1 GSPRPPPDALAPR
14 AEPGAHPLLGR
25 RMALAGSNELR
36 FEATLDANTVAM
48 LSQHRV
54 LGTSLMPGTA
64 LLDAALAAGR
74 VALGTA
80 RCGLRDVVYLQPLF
94 LSEGEAPSL
103 QLVVTPLENQ
113 TAAFKLY
120 GRSGSGGEPAPW
132 VLHCEGT
139 LAVDAPVGAAPSPGL
154 SERRTR
160 CPEPVP
166 SEELERLLDQRGIQP
181 GPVFRNLRGLWR
193 GQGEALGE
201 AVLPEELAGDTR
213 WAGFHPAL
221 LDACLQTFVA
231 AMASEPGAPAMAIG
245 LQSLS
250 LHAPM
255 GSRCFCHARL
265 HRGEAGT
272 APQRF
277 DFQVFSEGGELVA
290 TLTGLQLR
298 PVSMDTLRTRQA
310 SAASEWLYA
319 PTWRAARESAPGTER
334 KQASG
339 RWLLLGSPRG
349 MAREAAGLLREQGG
363 ECLWVQRGSEYR
375 EMSPGV
381 FSVDPSQRSHFERL
395 LEVLR
400 REGPPL
406 HGVVHL
412 WTLEEEDSSEPTLG
426 ALQGSTQLGCQSTL
440 HLVQALIG
448 AALPSPPSLWL
459 VTRGA
464 QWVGASDAPVPP
476 HHAALWGLGQSIATE
491 HPEFRTVR
499 VDLEPTPPG
508 NEAALLVEELL
519 RAEGASEG
527 AVALR
532 GGQRQVPRLTRIPRA
547 APSQPLPIRAEATY
561 LITGG
566 LGGIGL
572 ETAAQLVEWGARH
585 LVLVGRGA
593 GSDEAR
599 ARLEQLRARGVEVLT
614 WRADVAQ
621 EAQVAEMLQQVE
633 RTMPPLRGLIH
644 AAGVFEDRL
653 LHAHQWQ
660 LFETVFAPK
669 LSGAWNLHQLTRKV
683 PLDFFVLYSS
693 IASVLGMTGL
703 SNYVAA
709 NAFLDG
715 LARYRHQ
722 LGLPALSVS
731 WGLWAETGMA
741 RRVGGQREAQWRAHG
756 LTAMEPARALE
767 CLARLPVRQP
777 HVGVVDMQWED
788 YLRQFPAGQVP
799 QLFGELVTRTAARP
813 NGAVQAPPTSG
824 LALTDYLRT
833 RVARTLRMAEH
844 ELDARSP
851 LTHFGLDSLMAVE
864 LRNKVRAELGT
875 DLPLLAFLGGSTL
888 EELVARISA
897 AKKPASASPSPTPPA
912 VPPSLQPEEARQLL
926 VNLEHLSEAEVER
939 LIGDL
944 SREAKVRE

>member
-1 GSPRPPPDALAPR
+1 
-14 AEPGAHPLLGR
+14 
-25 RMALAGSNELR
+25 
-36 FEATLDANTVAM
+36 
-48 LSQHRV
+48 
-54 LGTSLMPGTA
+54 
-64 LLDAALAAGR
+64 
-74 VALGTA
+74 
-80 RCGLRDVVYLQPLF
+80 
-94 LSEGEAPSL
+94 
-103 QLVVTPLENQ
+103 
-113 TAAFKLY
+113 
-120 GRSGSGGEPAPW
+120 
-132 VLHCEGT
+132 
-139 LAVDAPVGAAPSPGL
+139 
-154 SERRTR
+154 
-160 CPEPVP
+160 
-166 SEELERLLDQRGIQP
+166 
-181 GPVFRNLRGLWR
+181 
-193 GQGEALGE
+193 
-201 AVLPEELAGDTR
+201 
-213 WAGFHPAL
+213 
-221 LDACLQTFVA
+221 
-231 AMASEPGAPAMAIG
+231 
-245 LQSLS
+245 
-250 LHAPM
+250 
-255 GSRCFCHARL
+255 
-265 HRGEAGT
+265 
-272 APQRF
+272 
-277 DFQVFSEGGELVA
+277 
-290 TLTGLQLR
+290 
-298 PVSMDTLRTRQA
+298 
-310 SAASEWLYA
+310 
-319 PTWRAARESAPGTER
+319 
-334 KQASG
+334 
-339 RWLLLGSPRG
+339 
-349 MAREAAGLLREQGG
+349 
-363 ECLWVQRGSEYR
+363 
-375 EMSPGV
+375 V

-395 LEVLR
+395 LETLR

-406 HGVVHL
+406 LGVVHL
-412 WTLEEEDSSEPTLG
+412 WTLEEETSSEPKLG

-440 HLVQALIG
+440 SLVQALIG

-464 QWVGASDAPVPP
+464 QWISASDAPVPP

-499 VDLEPTPPG
+499 VDLDPAAPD

-519 RAEGASEG
+519 RAQGSSEG

-532 GGQRQVPRLTRIPRA
+532 GGQRHVPRLTRIPQA
-547 APSQPLPIRAEATY
+547 APSRSLPIRTDATY

-572 ETAAQLVEWGARH
+572 ETAAQLVGWGARH
-585 LVLVGRGA
+585 LALVGRGA

-599 ARLEQLRARGVEVLT
+599 TRIELLRARGVEVLT
-614 WRADVAQ
+614 LRADVAQ
-621 EAQVAEMLQQVE
+621 EDQAAAMLQQVE

-653 LHAHQWQ
+653 LHDHQWK

-767 CLARLPVRQP
+767 CLARLPAQQP
-777 HVGVVDMQWED
+777 HVGVVDLRWED
-788 YLRQFPAGQVP
+788 YLRQFPAGQAP
-799 QLFGELVTRTAARP
+799 LLFEELATRTAARP
-813 NGAVQAPPTSG
+813 SGSVQAPPLSG
-824 LALTDYLRT
+824 LELTDYLRT

-844 ELDARSP
+844 ELDAQSP

-888 EELVARISA
+888 EELVARIAA
-897 AKKPASASPSPTPPA
+897 AKKPAPAPPSPSPA
-912 VPPSLQPEEARQLL
+912 VPPSLRPEEARQLL